1 MRLSRRYAIYIKF
14 IMLVLVLIITLA
26 SLVSL
31 ESFWDSRNSSRPED
45 IRKAVLDA
53 CVQCYALE
61 GSYPPSLEYL
71 EKHYGLIL
79 DREEYYF
86 YYEVFASNVMPTV
99 EVYKK

>member
-1 MRLSRRYAIYIKF
+1 MRLSRRYAIYSKF

-79 DREEYYF
+79 DREEYI
-86 YYEVFASNVMPTV
+86 YYEASNVMPTV